1 MIRRRLLLYMFI
13 LLVPVMAY
21 TSPWDE
27 DSIAHIFSG
36 RTVDDV
42 EGVWRFPR
50 GGAVLLICRASAIS
64 YDIRVL
70 DSPRLDM
77 RPGTKIGEIY
87 ETPKKNTYDGNMRL
101 KPLGKKVKLK
111 SSDMVFK
118 VTDDGYLCLYP
129 YKTGY
134 SISFKRLFY
143 RFFKIPIVENE
154 GKPDGLIGAK
164 RIFPPVKNP
173 RIPICL

>member
-1 MIRRRLLLYMFI
+1 MLI
-13 LLVPVMAY
+13 LIPGTALA
-21 TSPWDE
+21 SPWDE

-36 RTVDDV
+36 RVVDDV

-50 GGAVLLICRASAIS
+50 GGAVLLICRSSMSS
-64 YDIRVL
+64 YDIRVI

-77 RPGTKIGEIY
+77 RPGTKIGVMY
-87 ETPKKNTYDGNMRL
+87 ETPKKNTYDGNLKL
-101 KPLGKKVKLK
+101 KPLGKSIKLK

-118 VTDDGYLCLYP
+118 VNDDGYLCLYP

-143 RFFKIPIVENE
+143 RFFKIPIIENDD
-154 GKPDGLIGAK
+154 KPEGLIGAK
-164 RIFPPVKNP
+164 RIYPPVYNP
-173 RIPICL
+173 RTPICL

>member
-1 MIRRRLLLYMFI
+1 MMRRQLLYMI
-13 LLVPVMAY
+13 LILIPVLTNA
-21 TSPWDE
+21 SPWDE
-27 DSIAHIFSG
+27 DSIKQIFSD
-36 RTVDDV
+36 RVVDEV

-50 GGAVLLICRASAIS
+50 GGAVLLICKASASS

-77 RPGTKIGEIY
+77 RPGTKIGEMY
-87 ETPKKNTYDGNMRL
+87 ETPTRHTYDGNLKL
-101 KPLGKKVKLK
+101 KPLGKSIKLK

-143 RFFKIPIVENE
+143 RFFKISIIDNGE
-154 GKPDGLIGAK
+154 KPDGLVGAK
-164 RIFPPVKNP
+164 RIYPPVLNP
-173 RIPICL
+173 RTPVCL